1 MKVTKFGHCCL
12 LIEEDGLR
20 VLTDPGV
27 YSEAQNEVTGINVV
41 LITHEHQDHFHLDS
55 MKEIIKNN
63 PEVKIITNKAVGEL
77 LNKEEIPFSLVE
89 DGQNLLEKGVLIEGF
104 GDRHAVIHSSIP
116 VIQNTGYMIAN
127 KLFYPGDAL
136 IKPSKPVEVL
146 ALPTAGPWLKVSEAV
161 DYALQVKPRI
171 CFAVHDAVLA
181 HPEALNGIPQRI
193 LAALGVRLDILDLKR
208 TYEF

>member
-12 LIEEDGLR
+12 LIEENGLR

-77 LNKEEIPFSLVE
+77 LNKAAIPFSLVE
-89 DGQNLLEKGVLIEGF
+89 DGQNSLEKGVPIEG
-104 GDRHAVIHSSIP
+104 
-116 VIQNTGYMIAN
+116 
-127 KLFYPGDAL
+127 
-136 IKPSKPVEVL
+136 
-146 ALPTAGPWLKVSEAV
+146 
-161 DYALQVKPRI
+161 
-171 CFAVHDAVLA
+171 
-181 HPEALNGIPQRI
+181 
-193 LAALGVRLDILDLKR
+193 
-208 TYEF
+208 